1 MLRTLPCTI
10 LPILNNTIEEHLILR
25 DRDERSLI
33 FELWN
38 GLNESD
44 GESLRNLKEE
54 QNFFKQLIHTF

>member
-10 LPILNNTIEEHLILR
+10 LPILNNTIEGHLILR

-54 QNFFKQLIHTF
+54 QNFF